1 MLVDPSLGAA
11 VAPSRRL
18 WPLLAVAALSLLA
31 AGLLR
36 PSAEP
41 LPAFAGELVEVE
53 LVYDGCLP

>member
-1 MLVDPSLGAA
+1 MLSPHLRHV
-11 VAPSRRL
+11 
-18 WPLLAVAALSLLA
+18 LLA

-36 PSAEP
+36 PTAEP